1 MQFIEFPSDMIQKED
16 KDTSIYQYRKGYNL
30 QFESESIIYGRKE
43 VYESVMD
50 KVTIGEYSIIEIEII
65 KILFRFKWLNRKNI
79 ERYLNNSPN
88 INIHM
93 RKPNYETNLKNL
105 RKDGVIVTF
114 SRAPVFAGEET
125 KIIVYRLSEGAY
137 DYANAFLGVRK
148 TYNKEKE
155 NMTIDTAT
163 ALEIL
168 SLNQWYITMLIGGQF
183 KKTWYRQRFAS
194 KKGPV
199 MVDAAFRL
207 EVDKNR
213 YGSKTMMLYAFALS
227 KKEDG
232 YVKFINHLL
241 NLNAY
246 IQSSDNKYKLSLIL
260 VTCESRKRM
269 TEAYA
274 ALKGFHELDELE
286 LLFILDEDS
295 LSGTGLENVYIC
307 EYNPDVKDI
316 TYFRTDVSLFKKVE
330 QIEDPMKEVEK
341 L

>member
-1 MQFIEFPSDMIQKED
+1 MQLIEFPSDMVQKED

-30 QFESESIIYGRKE
+30 QFESESIIYGRQE
-43 VYESVMD
+43 VYERVMD
-50 KVTIGEYSIIEIEII
+50 KVTIGEYSVIEIEII
-65 KILFRFKWLNRKNI
+65 KALFKYKWLNKRNLEKH
-79 ERYLNNSPN
+79 LNHSSN
-88 INIHM
+88 INAHM
-93 RKPNYETNLKNL
+93 RKPNYDSNL
-105 RKDGVIVTF
+105 RNLRRDGVIVTF
-114 SRAPVFAGEET
+114 SRAPIFAGEET

-137 DYANAFLGVRK
+137 DYANAYLGIKK

-168 SLNQWYITMLIGGQF
+168 SLNQWYITMLCGGKY

-199 MVDAAFRL
+199 MVDAAFKL
-207 EVDKNR
+207 DVDKNR

-260 VTCESRKRM
+260 ITCESRKRM

-274 ALKGFHELDELE
+274 ALKGFKELDELE

-295 LSGTGLENVYIC
+295 ISGKGLENVYIC
-307 EYNPDVKDI
+307 EYKADTKDI
-316 TYFRTDVSLFKKVE
+316 TYFRTDISLFEKVDQVENPKEKVE
-330 QIEDPMKEVEK
+330 KF
-341 L
+341 

>member
-1 MQFIEFPSDMIQKED
+1 MQLLEFPSDLVQKED

-30 QFESESIIYGRKE
+30 QFESESIIYGRQE
-43 VYESVMD
+43 VYERVMD
-50 KVTIGEYSIIEIEII
+50 KVTIGEYSVIELEII
-65 KILFRFKWLNRKNI
+65 KALFKYKWLNKKNL
-79 ERYLNNSPN
+79 EKHLNNTPN
-88 INIHM
+88 INVHM
-93 RKPNYETNLKNL
+93 RKPDYESNL
-105 RKDGVIVTF
+105 RKLRRDGAIVTF
-114 SRAPVFAGEET
+114 SRAPMFAGEET

-137 DYANAFLGVRK
+137 DYANTFLGIRK

-155 NMTIDTAT
+155 NLTIDTAT

-168 SLNQWYITMLIGGQF
+168 SLNQWYITMLTSGNY

-199 MVDAAFRL
+199 MVDAAFKL
-207 EVDKNR
+207 DVDKMR
-213 YGSKTMMLYAFALS
+213 YGNKTMMLYAFALS

-246 IQSSDNKYKLSLIL
+246 IQSSDNKYKLSLII

-274 ALKGFHELDELE
+274 VLKGFRELDDLE
-286 LLFILDEDS
+286 IMFILDEDS
-295 LSGTGLENVYIC
+295 ISGTGLENVYIC
-307 EYNPDVKDI
+307 EYNSNTKGV
-316 TYFRTDVSLFKKVE
+316 TYYRTDVSLFQRPEQVE
-330 QIEDPMKEVEK
+330 NTVEK
-341 L
+341 A